1 MRRHPG
7 LIEAAAGGAFL
18 ALLLA
23 MACLASWLWPGDPLA
38 FVSKPLRP
46 PFTDPHLPLGSDR
59 LGRDV
64 AAMLAHAAGNTLLI
78 AGSATAAA
86 FLVGVVLGTVAGF
99 AGGLLDEFLMRIV
112 EAFQVIPGF
121 LLALALVA
129 ILGPSLPVIVLAI
142 AAGAWPAPARLTRAE
157 VRSWRSREFVDAARL
172 LGMPPARIAFCEVLP
187 NALPPVLSLIG
198 IITAAAIL
206 VESALSFLGLG
217 DPNRITWGRMVADGR
232 SVLRSAPAL
241 TLIPGTAICLTVLSV
256 GIAGDGLTRLL
267 DPRRL
272 R

>member
-1 MRRHPG
+1 MRHRPG
-7 LIEAAAGGAFL
+7 LIEAAGGAAFL

-23 MACLASWLWPGDPLA
+23 LACLAPAFWPGDPQA
-38 FVSKPLRP
+38 FVTRPLLP
-46 PFTDPHLPLGSDR
+46 PFVDPHLPLGSDR

-64 AAMLAHAAGNTLLI
+64 AAMLAHATGNTLLI
-78 AGSATAAA
+78 AGSAAGTAL
-86 FLVGVVLGTVAGF
+86 FIGVVLGTIAGF
-99 AGGLLDEFLMRIV
+99 AGGLVDDLLMRLV

-157 VRSWRSREFVDAARL
+157 VKSWRSRDFVDAARV
-172 LGMPPARIAFCEVLP
+172 LGMHPARIAFLEVLP
-187 NALPPVLSLIG
+187 NALPPVLSLVG

-217 DPNRITWGRMVADGR
+217 DPNRITWGRMVAEGR

-241 TLIPGTAICLTVLSV
+241 TLIPGTAIGLTVLAV

-267 DPRRL
+267 DPRRPG
-272 R
+272 